1 MPSVNVNDGISL
13 VAVTATLSVA
23 AVEVLLPSLTLN
35 SIVRAVL
42 SGVSVVLA
50 NVTALNAA

>member
-35 SIVRAVL
+35 SIVRAVV